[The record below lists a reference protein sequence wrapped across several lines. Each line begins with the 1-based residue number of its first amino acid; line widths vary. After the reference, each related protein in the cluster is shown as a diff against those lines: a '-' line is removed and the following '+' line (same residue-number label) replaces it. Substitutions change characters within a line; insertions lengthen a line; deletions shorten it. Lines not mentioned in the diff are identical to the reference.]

1 MPYEKLASAENL
13 LKGNLA
19 SAWNILEGT
28 SGDYT
33 DLGVARRFGGAAAAY
48 SLRDIGAMNGEVV
61 RVRRVPFD
69 TTTSI
74 DDEENFSANQV
85 SSGALEDWVNG
96 KLENVAPADVAPA
109 AAAYS
114 LRKVSEGKL
123 VYTGDFSSDADTI
136 GANTTGITVAGNIDG
151 ISDGSTSK
159 DNVLKV
165 ENDERGVPQLG
176 TTNSDYESST
186 SGVVEFEYFVPSTH
200 PIVGNFWHIGTN
212 TTSDG
217 KEIAYSARGVKIVG
231 GAWTTA
237 KLFYGSLY
245 GGVDKGT
252 TSGTGGRRLITILDQ
267 EVADGVASSTTVSG
281 EDGDVYYISS
291 LTIKTYDAVPVQIRR
306 SSDNAEV
313 KVHFD
318 SNGVISNSSRVTSAV
333 EATLPFTPIDNND
346 TTLAEFL
353 NPSGSGTDAFVVFWF
368 DQAGTNLQLQI
379 AAASQPQIASSGA
392 LLADGIQF
400 DGSDDSLSTVANFV
414 FSDTDDLSV
423 SSVLKSD
430 TVSSVGTLLSQNG
443 TGGKILITLR
453 TNSTITSYLGGG
465 GGVTLVPYSADEEL
479 LLTAIYDDS
488 ANTLDG
494 FKNSFNENAN
504 TSVTSTACTGTL
516 NIGVSRSSN
525 EYLDGTV
532 KELII
537 YKSDQ
542 TDNRFKIESNIN
554 NHYGLYDDAN
564 EVTGAFTASGENSFT
579 PNGTDGFT
587 IETATADAFAGI
599 ELKTK
604 VSDNDIIYISFNADL
619 KVSGTAS
626 PKVALRKTSISG
638 TVSSDSPSSGEPSV
652 QKGFNNIA
660 LVSSDD
666 DAKFIT
672 FLEDANNVSYTISDF
687 KVSRIRRMGLVQT
700 WYDQS
705 NNGNNATQS
714 VASRQPPVVLNGGL
728 CKMNNGNG
736 AVMGVRDG
744 SGAGDVFSGTQ
755 LEIDSAVTE
764 PTTTFCTY
772 YNQRSFI
779 FLTSGTLTGGSPSID
794 LNTNAIETKFT
805 STDNMGNTTGL
816 DNTVDGQITVFS
828 AVNGGTAVLRKDGLQ
843 LDTLTRTEAEAQ
855 GVGFIFRMQSDSG
868 FSGIFV
874 DALIIYDAD
883 KTSDFEEIEGEL
895 QRANNIVGV

>member
-1 MPYEKLASAENL
+1 
-13 LKGNLA
+13 
-19 SAWNILEGT
+19 
-28 SGDYT
+28 
-33 DLGVARRFGGAAAAY
+33 
-48 SLRDIGAMNGEVV
+48 
-61 RVRRVPFD
+61 
-69 TTTSI
+69 
-74 DDEENFSANQV
+74 
-85 SSGALEDWVNG
+85 
-96 KLENVAPADVAPA
+96 
-109 AAAYS
+109 
-114 LRKVSEGKL
+114 
-123 VYTGDFSSDADTI
+123 
-136 GANTTGITVAGNIDG
+136 
-151 ISDGSTSK
+151 
-159 DNVLKV
+159 
-165 ENDERGVPQLG
+165 
-176 TTNSDYESST
+176 
-186 SGVVEFEYFVPSTH
+186 
-200 PIVGNFWHIGTN
+200 
-212 TTSDG
+212 
-217 KEIAYSARGVKIVG
+217 
-231 GAWTTA
+231 
-237 KLFYGSLY
+237 
-245 GGVDKGT
+245 
-252 TSGTGGRRLITILDQ
+252 
-267 EVADGVASSTTVSG
+267 
-281 EDGDVYYISS
+281 DVYYISS
-291 LTIKTYDAVPVQIRR
+291 LTIKTYDAVAVQIRR

-318 SNGVISNSSRVTSAV
+318 SNGVISNSSRVTSAA
-333 EATLPFTPIDNND
+333 EATIPFTQIDNND

-368 DQAGTNLQLQI
+368 DQAGTNLQIQI

-400 DGSDDSLSTVANFV
+400 DGSDDSLSTVVNFV

-579 PNGTDGFT
+579 ANGTDGFT

-599 ELKTK
+599 ELKRK
-604 VSDNDIIYISFNADL
+604 VSDNDIIYVSFNADL
-619 KVSGTAS
+619 SVSGTAS
-626 PKVALRKTSISG
+626 PTVALRKESISG
-638 TVSSDSPSSGEPSV
+638 TVSSDAPSSGQPSV
-652 QKGFNNIA
+652 KKGFNNIA
-660 LVSSDD
+660 FVSSDD

-687 KVSRIRRMGLVQT
+687 RVSRIQRIGLVQT

-714 VASRQPPVVLNGGL
+714 VADRQPPIVLNGGL

-744 SGAGDVFSGTQ
+744 TLFSGTQ

-779 FLTSGTLTGGSPSID
+779 FLTAGTLTGSAPSID
-794 LNTNAIETKFT
+794 LNTNGIEPRFT
-805 STDNMGNTTGL
+805 TADNMGNTTGL
-816 DNTVDGQITVFS
+816 DNTIDGQLTVFS

-843 LDTLTRTEAEAQ
+843 LDTLTRTEAEVQ
-855 GVGFIFRMQSDSG
+855 GIGFIFRMQSNSG

>member
-1 MPYEKLASAENL
+1 M
-13 LKGNLA
+13 
-19 SAWNILEGT
+19 
-28 SGDYT
+28 
-33 DLGVARRFGGAAAAY
+33 
-48 SLRDIGAMNGEVV
+48 
-61 RVRRVPFD
+61 
-69 TTTSI
+69 
-74 DDEENFSANQV
+74 
-85 SSGALEDWVNG
+85 
-96 KLENVAPADVAPA
+96 
-109 AAAYS
+109 
-114 LRKVSEGKL
+114 
-123 VYTGDFSSDADTI
+123 
-136 GANTTGITVAGNIDG
+136 
-151 ISDGSTSK
+151 
-159 DNVLKV
+159 
-165 ENDERGVPQLG
+165 
-176 TTNSDYESST
+176 
-186 SGVVEFEYFVPSTH
+186 
-200 PIVGNFWHIGTN
+200 
-212 TTSDG
+212 
-217 KEIAYSARGVKIVG
+217 
-231 GAWTTA
+231 
-237 KLFYGSLY
+237 
-245 GGVDKGT
+245 
-252 TSGTGGRRLITILDQ
+252 
-267 EVADGVASSTTVSG
+267 
-281 EDGDVYYISS
+281 
-291 LTIKTYDAVPVQIRR
+291 
-306 SSDNAEV
+306 
-313 KVHFD
+313 
-318 SNGVISNSSRVTSAV
+318 
-333 EATLPFTPIDNND
+333 
-346 TTLAEFL
+346 
-353 NPSGSGTDAFVVFWF
+353 FWF
-368 DQAGTNLQLQI
+368 DQAGTNLQIQI

-400 DGSDDSLSTVANFV
+400 DGSDDSLSTVVNFV

-579 PNGTDGFT
+579 ANGTDGFT

-599 ELKTK
+599 ELKRK
-604 VSDNDIIYISFNADL
+604 VSDNDIIYVSFNADL
-619 KVSGTAS
+619 SVSGTAS
-626 PKVALRKTSISG
+626 PTVALRKESISG
-638 TVSSDSPSSGEPSV
+638 TVSSDAPSSGQPSV
-652 QKGFNNIA
+652 KKGFNNIA
-660 LVSSDD
+660 FVSSDD

-687 KVSRIRRMGLVQT
+687 RVSRIQRIGLVQT

-714 VASRQPPVVLNGGL
+714 VADRQPPIVLNGGL

-744 SGAGDVFSGTQ
+744 TLFSGTQ

-779 FLTSGTLTGGSPSID
+779 FLTAGTLTGSAPSID
-794 LNTNAIETKFT
+794 LNTNGIEPRFT
-805 STDNMGNTTGL
+805 TADNMGNTTGL
-816 DNTVDGQITVFS
+816 DNTIDGQLTVFS

-843 LDTLTRTEAEAQ
+843 LDTLTRTEAEVQ
-855 GVGFIFRMQSDSG
+855 GIGFIFRMQSNSG